1 MPKEICHTTICGCSP
16 GRTPRFMEPSI
27 LLLLSKSPSYGY
39 KLIESLDTK
48 PDAGAV
54 YRILRKL
61 EKDGRVKSNW
71 LSKEQ
76 GPARRVYTITAKGK
90 KLLTEWAASIKAK
103 RDSLNKFLS
112 EYETAKKGANQ

>member
-1 MPKEICHTTICGCSP
+1 
-16 GRTPRFMEPSI
+16 MEPCI

-39 KLIESLDTK
+39 KLIECLDTK

-61 EKDGRVKSNW
+61 ERDGRVKSNW

-76 GPARRVYTITAKGK
+76 GPARRVYTITTKGK